1 MHHLAVG
8 RERGDSVQNAVT
20 QRTLPGP
27 GSVAAVFQLCYTCA
41 VMSDHRAKTSFAEAC
56 LCLWVIAA
64 QIWYLL
70 QFRPLVAFFVAR
82 FFHKS

>member
-1 MHHLAVG
+1 VG
-8 RERGDSVQNAVT
+8 AFFERFAGARNA
-20 QRTLPGP
+20 PSG
-27 GSVAAVFQLCYTCA
+27 LCYTGA
-41 VMSDHRAKTSFAEAC
+41 SMDGRGAKLSIVEAF

-70 QFRPLVAFFVAR
+70 QFGPLVTFFAAR